1 MARGALNTMSSKK
14 ASKGMIAGLLPDE
27 MTATIRSLVTTEN
40 LYLSATREVAT
51 KLKNLNDEFNYTK
64 DRNRS
69 T

>member
-27 MTATIRSLVTTEN
+27 MTATIRSLVATGN

-51 KLKNLNDEFNYTK
+51 KLENLNDEFNYTK